1 MAAGPGGEGLFSAL
15 RNLLATLVAT
25 GRTRLELLGIEV
37 EEEALRLLGLVA
49 RGIAALFLLGL
60 GLILLIACLA
70 AAFWEQRVAI
80 FGASAL
86 FTLGAGLYLF
96 LRAKQQASQPS
107 ALFRSSI
114 AELDADLARLRQ
126 AVRDRS

>member
-1 MAAGPGGEGLFSAL
+1 MAAGSGGEGLFSAL

-70 AAFWEQRVAI
+70 VAFWEQRVAI
-80 FGASAL
+80 FGAFAL